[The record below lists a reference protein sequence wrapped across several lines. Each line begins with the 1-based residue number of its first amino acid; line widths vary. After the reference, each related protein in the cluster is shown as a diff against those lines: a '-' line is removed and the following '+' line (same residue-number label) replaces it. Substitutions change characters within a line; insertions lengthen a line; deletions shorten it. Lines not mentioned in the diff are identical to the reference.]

1 MQAAANVA
9 GTVAATFAGNV
20 GGSGGGAAIRIGADG
35 GYTQYI
41 DVVLDSADPDTIPDT
56 TVRFTYTK
64 GATSANDT
72 IANNNNVIAGTTITG
87 ANTITLDASKGFT
100 QGKIVFD
107 FLTGGYIYYPLG
119 SVPEGTQIVIG
130 FSVIDND
137 GDTASGTNTI
147 KIVDAKPIA
156 VSDFDT
162 LTSSTQAATAKFFEG
177 NVINSNGTDG
187 GGTQISGFKAGAD
200 GEDTIVDGADVNSI
214 VFKGTSY
221 NLTVASSGT
230 ANGGNY
236 TITAGG
242 ELTWT
247 NSSEAANVLV
257 FHRDGYYKYTPPAA
271 ETGTLAE
278 NATQTISFAT
288 NATAATTAG
297 ISLSGYTRTANLN
310 NTPDSTVTFSGN
322 GAGVNGG
329 GSNAAVDNLENFG
342 ITFNAV
348 TYPQGV
354 QNLVI
359 TVNAAN
365 SSLGNNGFG
374 TVGTLQYSIY
384 DIAGNLLGQYASD
397 QEGAISIPTS
407 YGNIGRVLIQA
418 NSTTGT
424 IAGLAEIQQVSYNKV
439 LPAAATV
446 LAPDEV
452 IQYTLTDKDTL
463 SAPDSSSASLTLH
476 VVTNEYAGTA
486 GNDSINGS
494 ASNDLISGGAGD
506 DTLNGAAGNDVIRGG
521 AGNDSIDGG
530 AGDDQLYG
538 GDGNDTILGGI
549 GNDYL
554 YGEAGNDNLQGGDGN
569 DTLSGGAG
577 NDILVGG
584 LGDDIL
590 IGGAG
595 NDTLT
600 GGAGSDTFKWVL
612 ADKGAAG
619 APALDTI
626 TDFDPATAGSGGDVL
641 DLRDLLT
648 GENHTTGTGNLS
660 NYLHFEKIGADTV
673 LHISSSGEFT
683 AGYNAA
689 KEVQTI
695 TLTGVDLVTGFSN
708 DQQIIQDLL
717 TKQKLITD

>member
-1 MQAAANVA
+1 M
-9 GTVAATFAGNV
+9 
-20 GGSGGGAAIRIGADG
+20 
-35 GYTQYI
+35 
-41 DVVLDSADPDTIPDT
+41 
-56 TVRFTYTK
+56 
-64 GATSANDT
+64 
-72 IANNNNVIAGTTITG
+72 
-87 ANTITLDASKGFT
+87 
-100 QGKIVFD
+100 
-107 FLTGGYIYYPLG
+107 
-119 SVPEGTQIVIG
+119 
-130 FSVIDND
+130 
-137 GDTASGTNTI
+137 
-147 KIVDAKPIA
+147 
-156 VSDFDT
+156 
-162 LTSSTQAATAKFFEG
+162 
-177 NVINSNGTDG
+177 
-187 GGTQISGFKAGAD
+187 
-200 GEDTIVDGADVNSI
+200 
-214 VFKGTSY
+214 
-221 NLTVASSGT
+221 
-230 ANGGNY
+230 
-236 TITAGG
+236 
-242 ELTWT
+242 
-247 NSSEAANVLV
+247 
-257 FHRDGYYKYTPPAA
+257 
-271 ETGTLAE
+271 
-278 NATQTISFAT
+278 
-288 NATAATTAG
+288 
-297 ISLSGYTRTANLN
+297 
-310 NTPDSTVTFSGN
+310 
-322 GAGVNGG
+322 
-329 GSNAAVDNLENFG
+329 DNLENFG
-342 ITFNAV
+342 ITFNGV

-374 TVGTLQYSIY
+374 TVGTVQYSIY

-494 ASNDLISGGAGD
+494 ASNDLISGAAGD

-577 NDILVGG
+577 NDILVAG

-619 APALDTI
+619 TPALDTI

-673 LHISSSGEFT
+673 LHISSSGEYL
-683 AGYNAA
+683 AGFNAA
-689 KEVQTI
+689 KDVQVI
-695 TLTGVDLVTGFSN
+695 TLTGVDLVAGFSN

-717 TKQKLITD
+717 TKNKLITD